1 MARTHTEAT
10 STTTLKVL
18 TVKHDAV
25 TRPGYI
31 RRNENDVTQSQT
43 MQVAVGLRFS
53 VKENLAA
60 AASPCSPLYIIAS
73 HSAMDL
79 NTKLWLD
86 SSYGPYVGSQVH
98 IARPKRFCSHQL
110 AFPL

>member
-43 MQVAVGLRFS
+43 MQVAVGFK
-53 VKENLAA
+53 V
-60 AASPCSPLYIIAS
+60 
-73 HSAMDL
+73 
-79 NTKLWLD
+79 
-86 SSYGPYVGSQVH
+86 
-98 IARPKRFCSHQL
+98 
-110 AFPL
+110 